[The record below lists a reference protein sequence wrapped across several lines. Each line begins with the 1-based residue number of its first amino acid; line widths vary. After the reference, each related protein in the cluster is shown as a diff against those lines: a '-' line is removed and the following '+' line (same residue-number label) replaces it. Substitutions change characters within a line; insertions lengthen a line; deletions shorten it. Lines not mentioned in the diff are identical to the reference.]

1 MQEIRVKAIDKKLDP
16 LSFTGDWVD
25 VRISAVQY
33 LDAVR
38 SPEQFKE
45 GAIMSQLEYS
55 RKSLQS
61 AQVISIPAG
70 HSIKVAH
77 GFALELPENH
87 EAILH
92 PRSSLFKKTGLVFVS
107 SGVIDEGYNGDN
119 DEWFSVWY
127 ATKDT
132 DLYYDQRIAQFRIQ
146 EKQPKLK
153 FNYVDTLGNDDRGGH
168 GSTGDF

>member
-1 MQEIRVKAIDKKLDP
+1 MQEIRVKAIDKKLDL

-25 VRISAVQY
+25 VRISSIAEIGA
-33 LDAVR
+33 DK
-38 SPEQFKE
+38 EQVSNCRE
-45 GAIMSQLEYS
+45 L
-55 RKSLQS
+55 LQK
-61 AQVISIPAG
+61 AQVCPIQAGESI
-70 HSIKVAH
+70 IIAH
-77 GFALELPENH
+77 GFALELPKGH

-107 SGVIDEGYNGDN
+107 SGVIDEGYKGDT

-127 ATKDT
+127 ATRNT
-132 DLYYDQRIAQFRIQ
+132 ELYYDQRIAQFRIQ

-153 FNYVDTLGNDDRGGH
+153 FSYVDSLGNDNRGGH

>member
-16 LSFTGDWVD
+16 LRFTGDWVD
-25 VRISAVQY
+25 VRISSVMY

-38 SPEQFKE
+38 SPEQFTE
-45 GAIMSQLEYS
+45 RAIESQLKYS
-55 RKSLQS
+55 RQSLQTT
-61 AQVISIPAG
+61 QVISIPAG

-77 GFALELPENH
+77 GFALELPKGY

-153 FNYVDTLGNDDRGGH
+153 FDYVDTLGNDDRGGH

>member
-1 MQEIRVKAIDKKLDP
+1 MQEIRVKAIDEKLD
-16 LSFTGDWVD
+16 LLRYTGDWVD
-25 VRISAVQY
+25 VRISSVSN
-33 LDAVR
+33 LDAN
-38 SPEQFKE
+38 SEQ
-45 GAIMSQLEYS
+45 IEYN
-55 RKSLQS
+55 RKSLQTS
-61 AQVISIPAG
+61 QVL
-70 HSIKVAH
+70 SIKAGESIKIAH
-77 GFALELPENH
+77 GFALELPRNH

-132 DLYYDQRIAQFRIQ
+132 ELYYDQRIAQFRIQ

-153 FNYVDTLGNDDRGGH
+153 FNYVDTLGNNDLGGH

>member
-16 LSFTGDWVD
+16 LRFTGDWVD
-25 VRISAVQY
+25 VRISSVMY

-38 SPEQFKE
+38 SLEQFKE
-45 GAIMSQLEYS
+45 RAITAQLEYS
-55 RKSLQS
+55 RKSLQTT
-61 AQVISIPAG
+61 QVISVPAG

-77 GFALELPENH
+77 GFALELPKGY

-132 DLYYDQRIAQFRIQ
+132 ELYYDQRIAQFRIQ
-146 EKQPKLK
+146 EKQPEWK
-153 FNYVDTLGNDDRGGH
+153 FNYVDNLGNDDRGGH

>member
-1 MQEIRVKAIDKKLDP
+1 MQEIRVRAIDKKLDP
-16 LSFTGDWVD
+16 LRFTGDWVD
-25 VRISAVQY
+25 VRISSVMY

-45 GAIMSQLEYS
+45 HVITAQLEYS
-55 RKSLQS
+55 RKSLQTT
-61 AQVISIPAG
+61 QVISIPAG

-77 GFALELPENH
+77 GFALELPKGY

-153 FNYVDTLGNDDRGGH
+153 FDYVDTLGNDDRGGH

>member
-1 MQEIRVKAIDKKLDP
+1 MHEIRVKAIDKKLDP
-16 LSFTGDWVD
+16 LRFTRDWVD
-25 VRISAVQY
+25 VRISSVMY

-45 GAIMSQLEYS
+45 HAITAQLEYS
-55 RKSLQS
+55 RKSLQTT
-61 AQVISIPAG
+61 QVISIPAG

-77 GFALELPENH
+77 GFALELPKGY

-153 FNYVDTLGNDDRGGH
+153 FDYVDTLGNDDRGGH

>member
-16 LSFTGDWVD
+16 LRFTEDWVD
-25 VRISAVQY
+25 VRISSVMY

-45 GAIMSQLEYS
+45 HAITAQLEYS
-55 RKSLQS
+55 RKSLPTT
-61 AQVISIPAG
+61 QVISILAG

-77 GFALELPENH
+77 GFALELPKGY